1 MGCVIQSL
9 HGVKVAYL
17 SSLYILVI
25 IKMQRLFDKE
35 CQKTDC
41 KSVCDLL
48 LLLLLLLFSF
58 LTCHLIFFSYGK
70 SADHRPCV
78 VSNILSLFLDS
89 SVGSF

>member
-1 MGCVIQSL
+1 M
-9 HGVKVAYL
+9 KVAYF

-35 CQKTDC
+35 FQKTEC

-48 LLLLLLLFSF
+48 LFIF

>member
-1 MGCVIQSL
+1 M
-9 HGVKVAYL
+9 KVAYF
-17 SSLYILVI
+17 SSLYILVM

-35 CQKTDC
+35 FQKAEC
-41 KSVCDLL
+41 KSVCD

-70 SADHRPCV
+70 SADHRPCI
-78 VSNILSLFLDS
+78 VSNILSLLLDS